1 MTGSN
6 NLGRLAAMAGI
17 WLLAVPALA
26 AQPAKPPAS
35 PPSPASPSDSTPPP
49 AEIPVTDDAGDPA
62 DPAAVAA
69 VVAETGSRASE
80 NAVRQAGDAF
90 GSTVGREVIGI
101 YNQMNVRG
109 FSPIAAGNVR
119 IDGLYFD
126 PVVPPSTRIS
136 RTTTIRVG
144 LSALGS
150 PFPAPTGLVDF
161 GFRRPGDKAAA
172 SVLFAADEWG
182 TLNAEV
188 DATLPASDQLSFGLG
203 ASVRRESGADATRE
217 NNFGGTLIAR
227 WNPAP
232 GLTLIP
238 FASVLHQSLDD
249 HRLSF
254 QTAAEFLPPL
264 LPRRQRF
271 GPDWV
276 NGRGLDINAGMLAD
290 WQVAS
295 GWLLRAG
302 LFRSSRTRDRQM
314 TSLIR
319 NLQPDRTGTQRV
331 IVDPQL
337 DFAAVSGEVRLTRQ
351 IDEGPRRHQIHL
363 AVRGR
368 NGDRRFGGSDIL
380 ELGPVQIDTPSQ
392 VPEPVFNFSRQQLD
406 DVKQVTGGIAYEGRW
421 LRVGEIAAGLQWT
434 DYKKRIDLPG
444 GGVQATNDRLLLYNI
459 TLSANITDALVVY
472 AGTVNGLEES
482 GIAPGNAAN
491 RNEALPAI
499 RTRQFDAGLRW
510 ALTDQIRLVAGVF
523 DITKPYFNLDAAGR
537 FDVLGDVVNR
547 GVEASVAG
555 PLTRTLSIVAG
566 GVWLWPKVSGPG
578 VIAGGAIGPRPV
590 GAISQRLEF
599 SADWRPPFA
608 PGLSFDSRIAYRSS
622 ETATVSNRVAIPAR
636 TIFDVG
642 GRYRFNLAGKNAL
655 LRVQVANLFDTQGYD
670 LRGAG
675 AYGPIPGRQAQAYVT
690 IDF

>member
-1 MTGSN
+1 MSAR
-6 NLGRLAAMAGI
+6 LFLAAAL
-17 WLLAVPALA
+17 LLASPAA
-26 AQPAKPPAS
+26 AQPQPNDSVPPPPTTPPADEPDLS
-35 PPSPASPSDSTPPP
+35 PP
-49 AEIPVTDDAGDPA
+49 
-62 DPAAVAA
+62 AAPVAA
-69 VVAETGSRASE
+69 TGSRADE
-80 NAVRQAGDAF
+80 NAVRQSGDAF

-161 GFRRPGDKAAA
+161 GFRRPGDEAAA
-172 SVLFAADEWG
+172 SLLLAADAWG

-188 DATLPASDQLSFGLG
+188 DAALPASDTLSFGLG
-203 ASVRRESGADATRE
+203 ASLRLENGLDQTRE
-217 NNFGGTLIAR
+217 DSFGGTLIAR
-227 WNPAP
+227 WTPAP

-238 FASVLHQSLDD
+238 FVNLLRQTLDD
-249 HRLSF
+249 HRLTF
-254 QTAAEFLPPL
+254 QTATEFLPPL

-276 NGRGLDINAGMLAD
+276 NGQGLDINTGVLTD
-290 WQVAS
+290 WQIAPQ
-295 GWLLRAG
+295 WQLRAG
-302 LFRSSRTRDRQM
+302 LFRSSRVRDRQM
-314 TSLIR
+314 TNLVR
-319 NLQPDRTGTQRV
+319 NLQPDRTGSQRV
-331 IVDPQL
+331 IVDPRL
-337 DFAAVSGEVRLTRQ
+337 NFAAISGEVRLTRQ

-368 NGDRRFGGSDIL
+368 SGDRRFGGSDTL
-380 ELGPVQIDTPSQ
+380 ELGPVQIDTPSR
-392 VPEPVFNFSRQQLD
+392 VPEPDFRFTAQQFD
-406 DVKQVTGGIAYEGRW
+406 DVKQITGGIGYEGRW
-421 LRVGEIAAGLQWT
+421 LGVGELAAGLQWT

-444 GGVQATNDRLLLYNI
+444 GGVQATDDRLLLYNI
-459 TLSANITDALVVY
+459 TVAANITPALVVY

-482 GIAPGNAAN
+482 GVAPGNAIN

-499 RTRQFDAGLRW
+499 RTRQIDAGLRL
-510 ALTDQIRLVAGVF
+510 ALTDQIKLVAGVF
-523 DITKPYFNLDAAGR
+523 DITKPYFNLDANNR
-537 FDVLGDVVNR
+537 FDVLGDVSNR

-555 PLTRTLSIVAG
+555 PLSPTLSVVAG
-566 GVWLWPKVSGPG
+566 GVWLWPKVTAPG
-578 VIAGGAIGPRPV
+578 AAPSRIGERPV
-590 GAISQRLEF
+590 GAISQRVEF

-608 PGLSFDSRIAYRSS
+608 PGFSFDTRVAYRSS
-622 ETATVSNRVAIPAR
+622 ETATVSNSVAIPAR
-636 TIFDVG
+636 TIVDLG
-642 GRYRFNLAGKNAL
+642 GRYRFKLAGNNAL
-655 LRVQVANLFDTQGYD
+655 LRVQVTNLFDVEGYD

-675 AYGPIPGRQAQAYVT
+675 AYGPIPGRLAQAYVT

>member
-1 MTGSN
+1 MRQTAVVMSAR
-6 NLGRLAAMAGI
+6 LLLAAVL
-17 WLLAVPALA
+17 LLASPAT
-26 AQPAKPPAS
+26 AQPQPN
-35 PPSPASPSDSTPPP
+35 DSVPPPP
-49 AEIPVTDDAGDPA
+49 ATPPA
-62 DPAAVAA
+62 DEPDLSPPAAPVAA
-69 VVAETGSRASE
+69 TGSRSDE
-80 NAVRQAGDAF
+80 NAVRQSGDAF

-161 GFRRPGDKAAA
+161 GFRRPGDDAAA
-172 SVLFAADEWG
+172 SLLLAADAWG

-188 DATLPASDQLSFGLG
+188 DAALPASDTLSFGLG
-203 ASVRRESGADATRE
+203 ASLRLENGLDQTRE
-217 NNFGGTLIAR
+217 DSFGGTLIAR
-227 WNPAP
+227 WTPAP

-238 FASVLHQSLDD
+238 FVNLLRQTLDD
-249 HRLSF
+249 HRLTF
-254 QTAAEFLPPL
+254 QTATEFLPPL

-276 NGRGLDINAGMLAD
+276 NGQGLDINTGVLTD
-290 WQVAS
+290 WQIAPQ
-295 GWLLRAG
+295 WQLRAG
-302 LFRSSRTRDRQM
+302 LFRSSRVRDRQM
-314 TSLIR
+314 TNLVR

-331 IVDPQL
+331 IVDPRL
-337 DFAAVSGEVRLTRQ
+337 NFAAVSGEVRLTRQ

-368 NGDRRFGGSDIL
+368 SGDRRFGGSDTL
-380 ELGPVQIDTPSQ
+380 ELGPVQIDTPSR
-392 VPEPVFNFSRQQLD
+392 VPEPDFRFTAQQFD
-406 DVKQVTGGIAYEGRW
+406 DVKQITGGIGYEGRW
-421 LRVGEIAAGLQWT
+421 LGVGELAAGLQWT

-444 GGVQATNDRLLLYNI
+444 GGVQATYDRLLLYNI
-459 TLSANITDALVVY
+459 TVAANITPALVVY

-482 GIAPGNAAN
+482 GVAPGNAIN

-499 RTRQFDAGLRW
+499 RTRQIDAGLRL
-510 ALTDQIRLVAGVF
+510 ALTDQIKLVAGVF
-523 DITKPYFNLDAAGR
+523 DITKPYFNLDPNGR
-537 FDVLGDVVNR
+537 FDVLGDVSNR
-547 GVEASVAG
+547 GVEASIAG
-555 PLTRTLSIVAG
+555 PLTPTLSVVAG
-566 GVWLWPKVSGPG
+566 GVWLWPRVSAPG
-578 VIAGGAIGPRPV
+578 AAPGRIGERPV
-590 GAISQRLEF
+590 GAISQRVEF

-608 PGLSFDSRIAYRSS
+608 PGVSFDTRIAYRSS
-622 ETATVSNRVAIPAR
+622 ETATVSNSVAIPAR
-636 TIFDVG
+636 TIVDLG
-642 GRYRFNLAGKNAL
+642 GRYRFKLAGNNAL
-655 LRVQVANLFDTQGYD
+655 LRVQVTNLFDVEGYD

-675 AYGPIPGRQAQAYVT
+675 AYGPIPGRLAQAYVT

>member
-1 MTGSN
+1 MQACSGGYRSA
-6 NLGRLAAMAGI
+6 GRAG
-17 WLLAVPALA
+17 LLLWALVGCGLPALA
-26 AQPAKPPAS
+26 LPSIGGQQPLPTPN
-35 PPSPASPSDSTPPP
+35 DGEPPP
-49 AEIPVTDDAGDPA
+49 ADLPIGEEPDVAGPI
-62 DPAAVAA
+62 VAA
-69 VVAETGSRASE
+69 TGSRAAE
-80 NAVRQAGDAF
+80 NAVRQVGDAF
-90 GSTVGREVIGI
+90 GSTIGREVIGI

-161 GFRRPGDKAAA
+161 GFRRPGDEAAA
-172 SVLFAADEWG
+172 SVLVAADEWG
-182 TLNAEV
+182 TLNAEADGV
-188 DATLPASDQLSFGLG
+188 LPVSDQLSFGFG
-203 ASVRRESGADATRE
+203 ASVRKESGLDATRE
-217 NNFGGTLIAR
+217 NSFGGTLIAR

-238 FASVLHQSLDD
+238 FASVLYQSLDD
-249 HRLSF
+249 HRLTF

-276 NGRGLDINAGMLAD
+276 NGSGLDANIGMLGD
-290 WQVAS
+290 WQVAQ

-302 LFRSSRTRDRQM
+302 IFRSSRNRERQM
-314 TSLIR
+314 T
-319 NLQPDRTGTQRV
+319 NLVRGLLPDRTGTQRV
-331 IVDPQL
+331 IVDPRL
-337 DFAAVSGEVRLTRQ
+337 NFAAVSGEVRLTRQ

-368 NGDRRFGGSDIL
+368 SGDRRFGGSDIL

-392 VPEPVFNFSRQQLD
+392 VPEPAFRFGQQQLD
-406 DVKQVTGGIAYEGRW
+406 DVKQITGGIAYEGRW
-421 LRVGEIAAGLQWT
+421 LGVGEIAAGLQWS
-434 DYKKRIDLPG
+434 DYKKRIDLPSANG
-444 GGVQATNDRLLLYNI
+444 LGAGIQATDDRLLLYNI
-459 TLSANITDALVVY
+459 TVAANITPALVVY

-482 GIAPGNAAN
+482 GVAPGNAIN

-510 ALTDQIRLVAGVF
+510 ALTDQIKLVAGVF

-547 GVEASVAG
+547 GVEASIAG
-555 PLTRTLSIVAG
+555 PLTKSLSIVAG
-566 GVWLWPKVSGPG
+566 GVWLWPRVSAPG
-578 VIAGGAIGPRPV
+578 ARPGLVGERPVAAIG
-590 GAISQRLEF
+590 QRVEF

-622 ETATVSNRVAIPAR
+622 ETATVSNSVAIPAR
-636 TIFDVG
+636 TIVDVG

-655 LRVQVANLFDTQGYD
+655 LRVQLSNLFDVEGFD

-675 AYGPIPGRQAQAYVT
+675 AYGPIPGRLAQAYITV
-690 IDF
+690 DF